1 MPRLTV
7 SLSAAIVAAAC
18 GGGGS
23 PSGPTVVPGT
33 PVSGSVFYDEN
44 GNGVLDASEVVRLP
58 GVTVSIGGKTA
69 ASATGGRFTVSD
81 VPAGAQQASIGAGT
95 LPAYFSAGPAASVT
109 APATGEVALPAVLP
123 IAASM
128 RRNVYLAFGDS
139 ISAGEGST
147 GSAGYRDVLATDL
160 RAYWGRADVLNGGRS
175 GTKSDVGAA
184 KVWDDVAG
192 YKPAYVLILYGTND
206 WNNGACRSDFP
217 CYTIDNL
224 RTMIRDTRAGGALPI
239 VGTIPPVNPN
249 YVDRQAEDRNDWVKR
264 MNALIK
270 AMAAQERA
278 PVADVHAA
286 FSSQS
291 SLPPL
296 FADFLHPNDEGY
308 RVMSRAFFD
317 AITKPLAG
325 SAQAAGLPLLL
336 DRP

>member
-1 MPRLTV
+1 
-7 SLSAAIVAAAC
+7 VAAAC

-23 PSGPTVVPGT
+23 PSGPTTVPGT

-44 GNGVLDASEVVRLP
+44 GNGVLDAPEAVRLP
-58 GVTVSIGGKTA
+58 GVTVAIGGKTA

-81 VPAGAQQASIGAGT
+81 VPSGPQEATISAGT
-95 LPAYFSAGPAASVT
+95 LPAYFTAGPAVSLT
-109 APATGEVALPAVLP
+109 APASGEVALPAVLA
-123 IAASM
+123 IAAPM
-128 RRNVYLAFGDS
+128 RKNVYLAFGDS
-139 ISAGEGST
+139 ISAGVGST
-147 GSAGYRDVLATDL
+147 GSMGYRDFLAADL

-175 GTKSDVGAA
+175 GTKTDVGEA
-184 KVWDDVAG
+184 KIWDDVAY

-206 WNNGACRSDFP
+206 WNYAPCRNDFP

-224 RTMIRDTRAGGALPI
+224 RSMVQQARAGGALPI

-249 YVDRQAEDRNDWVKR
+249 YADRQAEDRNDWVRR
-264 MNALIK
+264 MNALVK

-278 PVADVHAA
+278 PVADVHTA
-286 FSSQS
+286 FLNQQ